1 MFEQQNNA
9 QNLSAQERITD
20 TAKEQINISNTTQ
33 ITEQKMLP
41 SKIKQTM
48 ENFLI
53 FQHICFANTFTLTQI
68 YTDGSYL
75 QCYQLTDTY
84 CNLCFRCKTWLT
96 RMSALT
102 CCSPSS
108 NANIY
113 GSSVT
118 FTSDGKIGP
127 AGHMRPFYLSNTA
140 RDLIS
145 EAQKKYEIWRVI
157 ILPTSSYSV
166 VRYTAKN
173 TTYFSY

>member
-84 CNLCFRCKTWLT
+84 CNLCFRCKT
-96 RMSALT
+96 
-102 CCSPSS
+102 
-108 NANIY
+108 
-113 GSSVT
+113 
-118 FTSDGKIGP
+118 
-127 AGHMRPFYLSNTA
+127 
-140 RDLIS
+140 
-145 EAQKKYEIWRVI
+145 
-157 ILPTSSYSV
+157 
-166 VRYTAKN
+166 
-173 TTYFSY
+173 